1 MCKRKRESLAMMLS
15 NICTFG
21 DPEAK
26 AIINEIVEEVA
37 VKRGVKRSVEELVGN
52 NTMLKYVECLR
63 VPDWK
68 LVLFQAMARVFSKI
82 RDEHHRAQKDGGK
95 MFSYVGLVSVY

>member
-52 NTMLKYVECLR
+52 NNVEVCG
-63 VPDWK
+63 VPE
-68 LVLFQAMARVFSKI
+68 S
-82 RDEHHRAQKDGGK
+82 
-95 MFSYVGLVSVY
+95 S

>member
-1 MCKRKRESLAMMLS
+1 
-15 NICTFG
+15 
-21 DPEAK
+21 
-26 AIINEIVEEVA
+26 
-37 VKRGVKRSVEELVGN
+37 
-52 NTMLKYVECLR
+52 MLKYVECLR

>member
-1 MCKRKRESLAMMLS
+1 MMLS

-52 NTMLKYVECLR
+52 NNVEVCG
-63 VPDWK
+63 VPE
-68 LVLFQAMARVFSKI
+68 S
-82 RDEHHRAQKDGGK
+82 
-95 MFSYVGLVSVY
+95 S